1 MFNPKILK
9 YQITKSV
16 QSSFHL
22 EQKYLTLTEVGLMTR
37 VPPWCNFDEAPRFII
52 TISDSTRTLREPS
65 HNAMYFNS
73 HFTINNYCNL
83 VADLYEIMSNF
94 VISSRVHC
102 PAAPNWGR
110 APPLLSLPA
119 SYSDTRAVNRTLRNF
134 KVHRIP
140 EKHSAQQSKSLLV
153 TECLRSRCVP
163 VTQCCHCAATI

>member
-83 VADLYEIMSNF
+83 VDDLYEIMSNF
-94 VISSRVHC
+94 VISSRVYCH
-102 PAAPNWGR
+102 AAPNWGR
-110 APPLLSLPA
+110 APPLLS
-119 SYSDTRAVNRTLRNF
+119 SYSDTRAVNGTLHNIRF
-134 KVHRIP
+134 TYHV
-140 EKHSAQQSKSLLV
+140 
-153 TECLRSRCVP
+153 
-163 VTQCCHCAATI
+163 